1 MGNSLSLAG
10 KIFIYEEKS
19 DFGMKPNKW
28 TIRFIIIAR
37 SFAVGT
43 AYYLVRGIPGL
54 TSSFVAIFVALLL
67 FDLSVAMPKFSLKFK
82 YWIDLLEVILPRI
95 SGTIVTLSKGI
106 IIGLV
111 FGGLVQVGVSPFIGA
126 VLSIGLGYHAAVQV
140 KGNISSY
147 VGILS
152 ALSVYEQIIKIPAF
166 SPNLISDIGG
176 TVLTITYATFTALF
190 MGCICGFSLGVFT
203 RLFLPRGYRS
213 LTSSAYE
220 LPLYLQPFK
229 NVLHTDDN
237 MAVIKMNF
245 LSKELGMQT
254 NVTICLPSY
263 SFADRMQGKEDTDIY
278 VPGMKYQ
285 VLWLLHGGSGD
296 DSDYV
301 NFTNIVRYADD
312 NKLAVV
318 MPAGYNSSYTDDPE
332 GSKYFSYVVKELP
345 QMCQALFPFS
355 DKREDNFV
363 AGLSMG
369 AGGTF
374 KCAVTYPEKY
384 SAALCMS
391 GGGRGPAAAQ
401 TVQPRGGQAVLV
413 F

>member
-237 MAVIKMNF
+237 MAVIKMLVGEKSPLAYQP
-245 LSKELGMQT
+245 LSKSGLRENFNSSVLSVIRGDKGT
-254 NVTICLPSY
+254 
-263 SFADRMQGKEDTDIY
+263 F
-278 VPGMKYQ
+278 VPK
-285 VLWLLHGGSGD
+285 GD
-296 DSDYV
+296 DLIYPGDTLV
-301 NFTNIVRYADD
+301 LIIPTVYARE
-312 NKLAVV
+312 VV
-318 MPAGYNSSYTDDPE
+318 ELMK
-332 GSKYFSYVVKELP
+332 GSVVSE
-345 QMCQALFPFS
+345 Q
-355 DKREDNFV
+355 
-363 AGLSMG
+363 
-369 AGGTF
+369 
-374 KCAVTYPEKY
+374 
-384 SAALCMS
+384 
-391 GGGRGPAAAQ
+391 
-401 TVQPRGGQAVLV
+401 
-413 F
+413 

>member
-1 MGNSLSLAG
+1 
-10 KIFIYEEKS
+10 
-19 DFGMKPNKW
+19 
-28 TIRFIIIAR
+28 
-37 SFAVGT
+37 
-43 AYYLVRGIPGL
+43 
-54 TSSFVAIFVALLL
+54 
-67 FDLSVAMPKFSLKFK
+67 
-82 YWIDLLEVILPRI
+82 
-95 SGTIVTLSKGI
+95 
-106 IIGLV
+106 
-111 FGGLVQVGVSPFIGA
+111 
-126 VLSIGLGYHAAVQV
+126 
-140 KGNISSY
+140 
-147 VGILS
+147 
-152 ALSVYEQIIKIPAF
+152 
-166 SPNLISDIGG
+166 
-176 TVLTITYATFTALF
+176 
-190 MGCICGFSLGVFT
+190 
-203 RLFLPRGYRS
+203 
-213 LTSSAYE
+213 
-220 LPLYLQPFK
+220 
-229 NVLHTDDN
+229 

-391 GGGRGPAAAQ
+391 GGGRGPAARENIDRTPPSRFVGAADDPINDPWNYF
-401 TVQPRGGQAVLV
+401 VEQAKKGVDFPKFFFTCGTEDELAYPDYLTTSQRLIDHGCDV
-413 F
+413 YREEVPGYKHEWDFWDLSLRKAIYEWLPIRRCAIYPEV